1 MEPPHRQAASLSI
14 RDYTLMY
21 ICRSLRRQVDLLVLC
36 VSYSSE
42 GRIAWA

>member
-21 ICRSLRRQVDLLVLC
+21 ICRSLRRQVDLIAQLVR
-36 VSYSSE
+36 
-42 GRIAWA
+42 GADG